1 MTTNA
6 RLSEAIGMSVSVGID
21 VSKASLEVCVMT
33 KDGRFVNTR
42 LANTRQAITAFVES
56 LLTTGFHGPIVVE
69 STGHYHWLIAV
80 CAAEAGLDMRLINPL
95 MSSKHSRAAIRKT
108 KTDPV
113 DARQLAVMGV
123 TEPNLPAPWK
133 HDAAWVAFR
142 HRVGLLCTLEKTLQQ
157 TRASLNTHRQA
168 LAMVGVE
175 SDAILEALAVKVH
188 ELACE
193 CARAEKMLTR
203 ELASRADDGLNERL
217 CSIPGISAYLAGL
230 LELFLRTD
238 VPGPKS
244 WSAFIGLDISVKQS
258 GTWQG
263 RSRLTKRGNAYLRK
277 RIYQGA
283 WGAMQSNAEFRAYYD
298 RLRAQGRGYVESLLI
313 IARKLLRI
321 AYALWTKGGT
331 YNSAMMKA

>member
-1 MTTNA
+1 MTTKA

-56 LLTTGFHGPIVVE
+56 LLVGGFHGPIVVE

-175 SDAILEALAVKVH
+175 SDAILEALAAKVH
-188 ELACE
+188 ELARE

-203 ELASRADDGLNERL
+203 ELASVPMTGSMSGFAPSPGSPPTWRA
-217 CSIPGISAYLAGL
+217 CSNCFCAPM
-230 LELFLRTD
+230 F
-238 VPGPKS
+238 P
-244 WSAFIGLDISVKQS
+244 
-258 GTWQG
+258 G
-263 RSRLTKRGNAYLRK
+263 RSR
-277 RIYQGA
+277 GA
-283 WGAMQSNAEFRAYYD
+283 PS
-298 RLRAQGRGYVESLLI
+298 
-313 IARKLLRI
+313 
-321 AYALWTKGGT
+321 
-331 YNSAMMKA
+331 